1 MANDDLQRFIDELR
15 ARVSIA
21 DVVGAK
27 VKLTKKGR
35 EYQGLCPFH
44 NEKTPSFTVNESKGF
59 YHCFGCGAHGDII
72 KFEMEANGLPFID
85 ALQKLAHQA
94 GLQMPQLSAKDK
106 KEEDERKSLY
116 EIMETAC
123 AFFERELRM
132 PDGASGLKY
141 FTEKRGL
148 SPETLKKFRLG
159 FAPNNNALMA
169 HLKAQGIDEKD
180 MKELGLIAIPEDTSR
195 RPHDFFRNRVMI
207 PITNKQGKIIAFGG
221 RVMEKIEPK
230 YLNSPDTPIFNKR
243 RNLYNL
249 DKAREV
255 AYKEKKLIICEGYMD
270 VIALDRY
277 GFGYA
282 VAPLGTALTEEQIA
296 EAWRVC
302 PEPILCLDGDSPGV
316 KAAMRA
322 VDRVLPML
330 KAGYS
335 LQFLFLPDNQ
345 DPDEYLQAHGH
356 DSFAALM
363 RKTSPLIDILWR
375 KYTENEDS
383 STPEKKALIEKTLLS
398 EVAKIGDATVR
409 SYYAQEIRN
418 RIYAAFRRTPW
429 QQPAAPVPP
438 APRMPVPPTSKMPE
452 TPPAYLDDIPL
463 PEVAP
468 QHRKPQPDRPSQ
480 APRQFANTGSP
491 SNSGPFPDTASF
503 SSFRPSFNAVPLSGR
518 RPFSNSASS
527 PDARSFPNSGRGAS
541 RWADTRP
548 LRPALSHGIAAAPE
562 TLRQSADGECDKN
575 LRFIIAAGLVYPELI
590 DEYEEQVLSSD
601 IRNASLKNLFAAMAD
616 LYREAE
622 TPPAADELQQQL
634 AQRPEGAPLASLW
647 ELDMLKKRSPF
658 INDLRK
664 NIDKLLLEDKLR
676 TLEEEI
682 KNVSAELCKNFTEE
696 AYLRQSSL
704 KKERDEILA
713 AAAEPED

>member
-270 VIALDRY
+270 VISLHKA
-277 GFGYA
+277 GIENA
-282 VAPLGTALTEEQIA
+282 IASLGTALTAEQARILA
-296 EAWRVC
+296 RYAKEVVICYDSDEAGQKAAQRAI
-302 PEPILCLDGDSPGV
+302 PILRGAGLLVRVMAVPGN
-316 KAAMRA
+316 K
-322 VDRVLPML
+322 
-330 KAGYS
+330 
-335 LQFLFLPDNQ
+335 
-345 DPDEYLQAHGH
+345 DPDEFINACGDEGAARFRRLIEQSGNDVEYRLAKLKSGYDLSNENGRIQYLMAAVELLAGLENAIERDVYVSRLSQELNVDKNAILQQMSVSVRKKARAAQRQQQRDMTEQLSARRDTVNPEKRRYVRVANAEERLIACLFHNNDLAQSLNRRVPPEKFVTAFNRRLYQSLLGKIINEETVTSPQITDFSAECTPDEMGRLAKIVQENAGITAKDAEEYVQIILSEGALTDTDKVRGANPADLQAQ
-356 DSFAALM
+356 L
-363 RKTSPLIDILWR
+363 
-375 KYTENEDS
+375 
-383 STPEKKALIEKTLLS
+383 
-398 EVAKIGDATVR
+398 DA
-409 SYYAQEIRN
+409 
-418 RIYAAFRRTPW
+418 
-429 QQPAAPVPP
+429 
-438 APRMPVPPTSKMPE
+438 
-452 TPPAYLDDIPL
+452 
-463 PEVAP
+463 
-468 QHRKPQPDRPSQ
+468 
-480 APRQFANTGSP
+480 
-491 SNSGPFPDTASF
+491 
-503 SSFRPSFNAVPLSGR
+503 
-518 RPFSNSASS
+518 
-527 PDARSFPNSGRGAS
+527 
-541 RWADTRP
+541 
-548 LRPALSHGIAAAPE
+548 
-562 TLRQSADGECDKN
+562 
-575 LRFIIAAGLVYPELI
+575 
-590 DEYEEQVLSSD
+590 
-601 IRNASLKNLFAAMAD
+601 
-616 LYREAE
+616 
-622 TPPAADELQQQL
+622 
-634 AQRPEGAPLASLW
+634 
-647 ELDMLKKRSPF
+647 
-658 INDLRK
+658 LRK
-664 NIDKLLLEDKLR
+664 
-676 TLEEEI
+676 
-682 KNVSAELCKNFTEE
+682 
-696 AYLRQSSL
+696 Q
-704 KKERDEILA
+704 KK
-713 AAAEPED
+713 